1 MIGLLLAAGTSSR
14 LGEPKALIQL
24 GPKTLVERSLQVLQA
39 PFIDHVILVLGA
51 EKDAIKNVISHDN
64 VEMMESKEWAL
75 GQGNTLSESMRAL
88 ASRQEPILVMLVD
101 TPFVQEK
108 HIQAIVKAHLANPS
122 QVIIS
127 SFQGQS
133 SPPVLIPFEHQHKL
147 YDWKGDKGFGPFW
160 KSHPDI
166 CQWIS
171 FEEEYRDLDTAEDK
185 KYWQENWD
193 K

>member
-1 MIGLLLAAGTSSR
+1 MIGLLLAAGSSSR
-14 LGEPKALIQL
+14 LGEPKALLKL
-24 GPKTLVERSLQVLQA
+24 GSITLVERSLQVLQA
-39 PFIDHVILVLGA
+39 PFIDKVVLVIGA
-51 EKDAIKNVISHDN
+51 EKEAIKSVISLEK
-64 VEMMESKEWAL
+64 VEIMESQEWSF

-88 ASRQEPILVMLVD
+88 APREEPVLVMLVD
-101 TPFVQEK
+101 IPFVKDK
-108 HIQAIVKAHLANPS
+108 HLEAIIKAHRENPS

-127 SFQGQS
+127 SFKGQS
-133 SPPVLIPFEHQHKL
+133 SPPVLIPFEHQQKL
-147 YDWKGDKGFGPFW
+147 YDWKGDKGFGAFW

-171 FEEEYRDLDTAEDK
+171 FEDEYRDLDTPEDK

>member
-1 MIGLLLAAGTSSR
+1 MIGVLLAAGSSSR
-14 LGEPKALIQL
+14 LGEPKALINL
-24 GPKTLVERSLQVLQA
+24 GQKTLVERSLQVLQA
-39 PFIDHVILVLGA
+39 PFIDTIVVVLGA
-51 EKDAIKNVISHDN
+51 EKEAIKALISN
-64 VEMMESKEWAL
+64 ERVEVLESQEWHL
-75 GQGNTLSESMRAL
+75 GQGNTLSECMRVL
-88 ASRQEPILVMLVD
+88 APRKEPILVMLVD

-108 HIQAIVKAHLANPS
+108 HIEAIIVAHQKNPS

-171 FEEEYRDLDTAEDK
+171 FDEEYRDLDTAEDK

>member
-1 MIGLLLAAGTSSR
+1 MIGVLLAAGSSSR

-24 GPKTLVERSLQVLQA
+24 GHKTLVERSLQVLQA
-39 PFIDHVILVLGA
+39 PFIDTIVVVLGA
-51 EKDAIKNVISHDN
+51 EKDSIRSIISQER
-64 VEMMESKEWAL
+64 VEIQESQEWAL
-75 GQGNTLSESMRAL
+75 GQGNTLSECMRTL
-88 ASRQEPILVMLVD
+88 APRKEPVLVMLVD

-108 HIQAIVKAHLANPS
+108 HLQALVEAHESNPS
-122 QVIIS
+122 HVIIS

-133 SPPVLIPFEHQHKL
+133 SPPVLIPFEHQQKL

-171 FEEEYRDLDTAEDK
+171 FQEEFRDLDTVEDK
-185 KYWQENWD
+185 KYWQEHWD

>member
-1 MIGLLLAAGTSSR
+1 MIGVLLAAGSSSR
-14 LGEPKALIQL
+14 LGEPKALINL
-24 GPKTLVERSLQVLQA
+24 GQKTLVERSLQVLQA
-39 PFIDHVILVLGA
+39 PFINTIVVVLGA
-51 EKDAIKNVISHDN
+51 EKEAIQALISHER
-64 VEMMESKEWAL
+64 VEVLESQEWHL
-75 GQGNTLSESMRAL
+75 GQGNTLSECMRVL
-88 ASRQEPILVMLVD
+88 APRQEPILVMLVD
-101 TPFVQEK
+101 IPFVREK
-108 HIQAIVKAHLANPS
+108 HIEAILVAHQKNPS

-133 SPPVLIPFEHQHKL
+133 SPPVLIPFEHQQKL
-147 YDWKGDKGFGPFW
+147 YEWKGDKGFGSFW

-171 FEEEYRDLDTAEDK
+171 FDEEYRDLDTVEDK